1 MKKNTLDFTFGVI
14 GMILGILILAI
25 GIYVSF
31 SSWLVGLT
39 IIIVGTFLAF
49 SHNACFID
57 YKNKRVKF
65 AALLFGLIKIGYWTI
80 VKEDMYIKIIGSGEE
95 WKNEKDEKTFEKY
108 KTSLFSSENNEILV
122 LLKSKQIDKI
132 NNFSNHFSKE
142 FNIPIK

>member
-1 MKKNTLDFTFGVI
+1 MKKYLDFTFGVI
-14 GMILGILILAI
+14 GVILGILILAI

-39 IIIVGTFLAF
+39 IIIVGAFLAF

-57 YKNKRVKF
+57 FKNKRVKF
-65 AALLFGLIKIGYWTI
+65 AALLFGLIKIGYWTN
-80 VKEDMYIKIIGSGEE
+80 VKEDMYIRIIGSGNES
-95 WKNEKDEKTFEKY
+95 KNENNEKTFEKH
-108 KTSLFSSENNEILV
+108 KISLFSSENNEILV

>member
-1 MKKNTLDFTFGVI
+1 MKKNILDFTFGVI
-14 GMILGILILAI
+14 GVILGILILAI

-39 IIIVGTFLAF
+39 IIIVGAFLAF

-57 YKNKRVKF
+57 FKNKRVKF
-65 AALLFGLIKIGYWTI
+65 AALLFGLIKIGYWTN
-80 VKEDMYIKIIGSGEE
+80 VKEDMYIKIIGSGNES
-95 WKNEKDEKTFEKY
+95 KNENNEKIFEKY

-122 LLKSKQIDKI
+122 LLKSKRIENIK
-132 NNFSNHFSKE
+132 NFSNHFSEE